1 MKFGAGAGEDPFAQS
16 ERFNHGVDQ
25 HVAVEGFIR
34 GQPQVILQLRVG
46 ESQW

>member
-16 ERFNHGVDQ
+16 ERFNQGVDQ
-25 HVAVEGFIR
+25 QVAVEGFIR

>member
-16 ERFNHGVDQ
+16 ERYNHGVDQ
-25 HVAVEGFIR
+25 QIAVEGFMR
-34 GQPQVILQLRVG
+34 GQPQVLLQLRVG